1 MKKILMIGAIA
12 LLGIFGGCGKDNE
25 KTTAAADTAAKPVE
39 TQVLKV
45 AFNQSDKHPQ
55 YKALEKFSEE
65 LEKETNGA
73 YKLEISPNE
82 LLGDQ
87 RAATELVQNGVIQMA
102 VVGNPV
108 VESFN
113 QDFAVIGLPYLYDN
127 MEHQKKVFTS
137 DVLKPLFKSVAPNG
151 FEVLGAFTAGGRCL
165 YTDKPM
171 TKPEDLKGYKFRVM
185 QSDTMKKMIDYM
197 GGIGTP
203 MAQGE
208 VYTAIQQGVIEGG
221 ENNEV
226 TYADLKHYEVAPY
239 FSYTNHLMV
248 PDLII
253 INEDLYKNMTPEN
266 RAIFDRLMKETIEN
280 EFKVWNENVEQAK
293 KVAMDNGAKFID
305 VDIKPF
311 QERVKPLQEEV
322 ANRNEM
328 TKKIYN
334 DVRALAN

>member
-1 MKKILMIGAIA
+1 MKKFVLGMS
-12 LLGIFGGCGKDNE
+12 LLLAGVLSGCGGEKNE
-25 KTTAAADTAAKPVE
+25 TPKVKEHVF
-39 TQVLKV
+39 KV
-45 AFNQSDKHPQ
+45 AFNQSEKHPQ
-55 YKALEKFSEE
+55 YKALEKFSKE
-65 LEKETNGA
+65 LDKKTNGA

-113 QDFAVIGLPYLYDN
+113 KDFAVIGLPYLYDN
-127 MEHQKKVFTS
+127 MEHQKKVFLS
-137 DVLKPLFKSVAPNG
+137 DIYKPLYKSVAKNG

-165 YTDKPM
+165 YTNKPM
-171 TKPEDLKGYKFRVM
+171 TKPSDLKGYKFRVM

-203 MAQGE
+203 MSQGE

-253 INEDLYKNMTPEN
+253 INEKAYNEMSPKNRE
-266 RAIFDRLMKETIEN
+266 IFDTLVKKMIEN
-280 EFKVWNENVEQAK
+280 EFKVWNENVQKAK
-293 KVAMDNGAKFID
+293 KVAKEHGATFVD

-311 QERVKPLQEEV
+311 QERIAPLQKEV
-322 ANRNEM
+322 ANRNDM
-328 TKKIYN
+328 TKKIYKE
-334 DVRALAN
+334 VRDMAK

>member
-1 MKKILMIGAIA
+1 MKKGLILSSLVLMGM
-12 LLGIFGGCGKDNE
+12 FMGCSGE
-25 KTTAAADTAAKPVE
+25 KKQDTASTPAEKEVK

-45 AFNQSDKHPQ
+45 AFNQSENHPQ
-55 YKALEKFSEE
+55 YKALEEFSKE
-65 LEKETNGA
+65 LETQTEGA

-87 RAATELVQNGVIQMA
+87 RATAELVQNGVIQML

-113 QDFAVIGLPYLYDN
+113 KDFAVIGLPYLYDSL
-127 MEHQKKVFTS
+127 EHQKKVFLS
-137 DVLKPLFKSVAPNG
+137 GVLDPLFESTASSG
-151 FEVLGAFTAGGRCL
+151 FEVIGAFTAGARCL

-185 QSDTMKKMIDYM
+185 QSDTMKKMVDYM
-197 GGIGTP
+197 GGVGTP
-203 MAQGE
+203 MGQGE
-208 VYTAIQQGVIEGG
+208 VYTTVQQGVIEGG

-226 TYADLKHYEVAPY
+226 TYVDLKHYEIAPY

-253 INEDLYKNMTPEN
+253 INEDLYKGMTPEN
-266 RAIFDRLMKETIEN
+266 RKIFDDLMHKTIEN
-280 EFKVWNENVEQAK
+280 EFKIWNENVEAAK
-293 KVAMDNGAKFID
+293 KIATENGALFIE

-322 ANRNEM
+322 ANASEM

>member
-1 MKKILMIGAIA
+1 MKKGLILGSLVLMGM
-12 LLGIFGGCGKDNE
+12 FMGCSGE
-25 KTTAAADTAAKPVE
+25 KKQDTASAPAEKEVK

-45 AFNQSDKHPQ
+45 AFNQSENHPQ
-55 YKALEKFSEE
+55 YKALEEFSKE
-65 LEKETNGA
+65 LETQTKGA

-87 RAATELVQNGVIQMA
+87 RATAELVQNGVIQMS

-113 QDFAVIGLPYLYDN
+113 KDFAVIGLPYLYDSL
-127 MEHQKKVFTS
+127 EHQKKVFLS
-137 DVLKPLFKSVAPNG
+137 GVLDPLFESTASSG
-151 FEVLGAFTAGGRCL
+151 FEVIGAFTAGARCL

-185 QSDTMKKMIDYM
+185 QSDTMKKMVDYM
-197 GGIGTP
+197 GGVGTP
-203 MAQGE
+203 MGQGE
-208 VYTAIQQGVIEGG
+208 VYTAVQQGVIEGG

-226 TYADLKHYEVAPY
+226 TYVDLKHYEIAPY

-253 INEDLYKNMTPEN
+253 INTDLYDGMTPEN
-266 RAIFDRLMKETIEN
+266 RKIFDDLMYKTIEN
-280 EFKVWNENVEQAK
+280 EFEIWNENVEAAK
-293 KVAMDNGAKFID
+293 KVAAENGAQFIE

-322 ANRNEM
+322 ANSSEM

>member
-1 MKKILMIGAIA
+1 MKKGILAGALL
-12 LLGIFGGCGKDNE
+12 LLGIFTGCGKEEAKTE
-25 KTTAAADTAAKPVE
+25 KVAAKPEAHVF
-39 TQVLKV
+39 KV
-45 AFNQSDKHPQ
+45 AFNQSEKHPQ
-55 YKALEKFSEE
+55 YKALEEFSKE

-113 QDFAVIGLPYLYDN
+113 KDFAVIGLPYLYDN
-127 MEHQKKVFTS
+127 MEHQKKVFLS
-137 DVLKPLFKSVAPNG
+137 DIYKPLYKSVAPNG

-171 TKPEDLKGYKFRVM
+171 TKPSDLEGYKFRVM

-203 MAQGE
+203 MSQGE

-253 INEDLYKNMTPEN
+253 INEDAYNNMSKEN
-266 RAIFDRLMKETIEN
+266 RAIFDKLVKKTIEN
-280 EFKVWNENVEQAK
+280 EFKVWNENVEKSKEVAK
-293 KVAMDNGAKFID
+293 ANGATFVD

-311 QERVKPLQEEV
+311 QERIKPLQDEV
-322 ANRNEM
+322 ANRNDL
-328 TKKIYN
+328 TKKIYKE
-334 DVRALAN
+334 VRNLAN

>member
-1 MKKILMIGAIA
+1 MKKILIIATVA
-12 LLGIFGGCGKDNE
+12 LLGILTGCGSE
-25 KTTAAADTAAKPVE
+25 KVKESQNKNNTIKKE
-39 TQVLKV
+39 VLKV

-55 YKALEKFSEE
+55 YKALQKFSDE
-65 LEKETNGA
+65 LEKQTNGQ

-113 QDFAVIGLPYLYDN
+113 KDFAVIGLPYLYDN
-127 MEHQKKVFTS
+127 IEHQKKVFTS
-137 DVLKPLFKSVAPNG
+137 DVLNPLFVSVKDNG

-165 YTDKPM
+165 YTNKPM

-253 INEDLYKNMTPEN
+253 INEKFYNEMSSEN
-266 RAIFDRLMKETIEN
+266 KEKFDKLIKETIEE
-280 EFKVWNENVEQAK
+280 EFKVWNENVEKAK
-293 KVAMDNGAKFID
+293 KLAIDNGATF
-305 VDIKPF
+305 VDIDIRPF
-311 QERVKPLQEEV
+311 QERIKPLQEEV
-322 ANRNEM
+322 AKRNEM
-328 TKKIYN
+328 TQKIYN
-334 DVRALAN
+334 DVRGLAN

>member
-1 MKKILMIGAIA
+1 MKKSLILSSMVLMGM
-12 LLGIFGGCGKDNE
+12 FMGCSGEKKDETSTNTVKE
-25 KTTAAADTAAKPVE
+25 VK

-45 AFNQSDKHPQ
+45 AFNQSENHPQ
-55 YKALEKFSEE
+55 YKALEEFSKE
-65 LEKETNGA
+65 LETQTKGA

-87 RAATELVQNGVIQMA
+87 RATAELVQNGVIQMS

-113 QDFAVIGLPYLYDN
+113 KDFAVIGLPYLYDSL
-127 MEHQKKVFTS
+127 EHQKKVFLS
-137 DVLKPLFKSVAPNG
+137 GVLDPLFESTASSG
-151 FEVLGAFTAGGRCL
+151 FEVIGAFTAGARCL

-185 QSDTMKKMIDYM
+185 QSDTMKKMVDYM
-197 GGIGTP
+197 GGVGTP
-203 MAQGE
+203 MGQGE
-208 VYTAIQQGVIEGG
+208 VYTAVQQGVIEGG

-226 TYADLKHYEVAPY
+226 TYVDLKHYEIAPY

-253 INEDLYKNMTPEN
+253 INEDLYKGMTPEN
-266 RAIFDRLMKETIEN
+266 RKIFDDLMYKTIEN
-280 EFKVWNENVEQAK
+280 EFEIWNDNVETAK
-293 KVAMDNGAKFID
+293 KVATENGAQFIE

-311 QERVKPLQEEV
+311 QERVKPLHEEV
-322 ANRNEM
+322 ANTSEM

>member
-1 MKKILMIGAIA
+1 MKKVLFVGSLAVMG
-12 LLGIFGGCGKDNE
+12 LFMGCGKE
-25 KTTAAADTAAKPVE
+25 KEASTGTEVK

-45 AFNQSDKHPQ
+45 AFNQSEKHPQ
-55 YKALEKFSEE
+55 YKALEQFSKD
-65 LEKETNGA
+65 LEAQTKGA

-87 RAATELVQNGVIQMA
+87 RATAELVQNGVIQMS

-113 QDFAVIGLPYLYDN
+113 KDFAVIGLPYLYDSL
-127 MEHQKKVFTS
+127 EHQKKVFTS
-137 DVLKPLFKSVAPNG
+137 DVLDPLFKSVASNG
-151 FEVLGAFTAGGRCL
+151 FEVIGAFTAGARCL

-185 QSDTMKKMIDYM
+185 QSDTMKKMVDYM

-203 MAQGE
+203 MGQGE
-208 VYTAIQQGVIEGG
+208 VYTAVQQGVIEGG

-226 TYADLKHYEVAPY
+226 TYVDLKHYEVAPY

-253 INEDLYKNMTPEN
+253 INEKLYNGMTPEN
-266 RAIFDRLMKETIEN
+266 RKIFDDLMKQTIEN
-280 EFKVWNENVEQAK
+280 EFTVWNENVEQAK
-293 KVAMDNGAKFID
+293 KVATENGAKFIE

-322 ANRNEM
+322 SNISDM
-328 TKKIYN
+328 TKKIYK
-334 DVRALAN
+334 DVRDLAK